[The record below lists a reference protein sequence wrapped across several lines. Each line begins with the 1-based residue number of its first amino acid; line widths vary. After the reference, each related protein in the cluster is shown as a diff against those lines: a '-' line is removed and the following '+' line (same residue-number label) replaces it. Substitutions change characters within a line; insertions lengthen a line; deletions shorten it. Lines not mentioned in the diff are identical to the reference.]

1 MQTQVK
7 HKGEKNKDKN
17 WKSGQHTRGMKL
29 RKKHRKGP
37 HQILN
42 HDRKRL

>member
-29 RKKHRKGP
+29 KKRKKTQEGSPPNPKS
-37 HQILN
+37 
-42 HDRKRL
+42 